1 MTVEEFE
8 REMKLIGERA
18 ASDRFKAFGPALGNF
33 SIQYNLSCA
42 GIAVAIM
49 KSCSDNVGGDCKG
62 GGDFP
67 EPTWAK
73 YVLMGTVFAGAVV
86 GMLTMGYLG
95 DALGRR
101 KALALTLSL
110 TVLGSLGSAI
120 LPWGSAE
127 VVYGIIAACRFV
139 LGVGVGGIYPLSAT
153 SCAESSKD
161 DGHQSKRVGWAF
173 FWQVPGAMTPYL
185 VALALFA
192 IHGDASSTAQGGEGG
207 VVVSFFGGITSM
219 QFRFIMGLGALP
231 AAINLWLT
239 MRAGSN
245 EQPATEMLPEGS
257 VEIVSSPAPLR

>member
-8 REMKLIGERA
+8 REMRLIGERA

-49 KSCSDNVGGDCKG
+49 RSCSDNVSSDCKG

-127 VVYGIIAACRFV
+127 MVYGIIAACRFV

-192 IHGDASSTAQGGEGG
+192 VKGGDAQGMGGG
-207 VVVSFFGGITSM
+207 VGVVPGITSM
-219 QFRFIMGLGALP
+219 QFRVIMGLGALP

-239 MRAGSN
+239 MRSSPD
-245 EQPATEMLPEGS
+245 ERPETEMLPEGS
-257 VEIVSSPAPLR
+257 VEIVSSPAPIR